1 MTNFE
6 NLEKIE
12 EILKNEQ
19 YEKLCSDI
27 KEKDY
32 VYVIGNGDYICSW
45 SYGLRYD
52 TINTTKT
59 FHSFESVG
67 FITSNANDYGYDN
80 LFQRWLETIVQEQDY
95 KNSLIIGL
103 SCSGKSE
110 NIINALDWGQE
121 KGLASWLINGTES
134 KVYSNGEY

>member
-6 NLEKIE
+6 NLEKKFE

-19 YEKLCSDI
+19 YKKLCSDI

-32 VYVIGNGDYICSW
+32 VYVIGNG
-45 SYGLRYD
+45 GLHFVAGHMACDMTRL
-52 TINTTKT
+52 IPRKT

-121 KGLASWLINGTES
+121 KL
-134 KVYSNGEY
+134 